1 MDKKVSDKSR
11 PSVWSPFANQIL
23 DEEEQEIE
31 NALAA
36 GEYVPAPNQTERLKE
51 WKRAVENYK
60 KKKAVTVRI
69 YERTLRDLKVRAM
82 QEGIPYQTLLTSVLH
97 KYVTG
102 QLKERD

>member
-1 MDKKVSDKSR
+1 MDKKVNEKIP
-11 PSVWSPFANQIL
+11 PSVWSPYVNQVL

-36 GEYVPAPNQTERLKE
+36 GEYVPAPNQAARLKE
-51 WKRAVENYK
+51 WKQAVENYK

-69 YERTLRDLKVRAM
+69 YERTLRDLKVRAV
-82 QEGIPYQTLLTSVLH
+82 QEGIPYQTLLTSILH